1 MIATSKQKSLK
12 IPHTKKTKFVSFDGG
27 IEIVSQHQRPDR
39 FRNLEQIPKDVIRIG
54 RGGGYSYVAPSFG
67 KNILTQEMTSFNR
80 ILEFD
85 AKSQTIV
92 VESGMTLKELLKW
105 SFKKKLFLKIQ
116 PGHPDITIGGCVAAN
131 VHGKN
136 PHKDGTFVDVVLEI
150 KLFHP
155 DYGLITLSR
164 TQNTNIFELTCGG
177 LGLTGIIVSVK
188 LQLDILPGD
197 RMIFERTPLESI
209 TDAIEF
215 FKNNLDADFIS
226 SWHDGSPSK
235 KNFGKGVGYKGVF
248 ANDFKSNELII
259 PKKKALTPSS
269 RARLPFSIWNKTTA
283 AMTYSVYRKR
293 EIAGPK
299 TYDKNIFDSMFPFG
313 GNAKSFHVF
322 FGKNGFVE
330 YQILVPFNKVEEFV
344 NDVTKLI
351 KTEKPPLIVIFMK
364 PFHGNQKYLRYSGSG
379 ITIALDFQRS
389 PITVKALSKLDD
401 IIISYGAIPNIIKGS
416 SKRIVQNCFPEYHK
430 FIDELKKFDPKRI
443 YKSDT
448 SEKLGI

>member
-1 MIATSKQKSLK
+1 MTSTSKQKSLK
-12 IPHTKKTKFVSFDGG
+12 IPYTKKTKFVSFDGG

-39 FRNLEQIPKDVIRIG
+39 FRNLEQIPKDIIRIC

-85 AKSQTIV
+85 ARSQTIV

-116 PGHPDITIGGCVAAN
+116 PGHPDITIGGCIAAN

-155 DYGLITLSR
+155 DHGLMTLSR
-164 TQNTNIFELTCGG
+164 TQNSDIFELTCGG

-188 LQLDILPGD
+188 LQLDVLPSD
-197 RMIFERTPLESI
+197 RMVFERTPVESMM
-209 TDAIEF
+209 DAIGF
-215 FKNNLDADFIS
+215 FKNNLNADFIS
-226 SWHDGSPSK
+226 SWHDGSHSK
-235 KNFGKGVGYKGVF
+235 KNFGKGIGYKGVF
-248 ANDFKSNELII
+248 ANDFKSNELVM
-259 PKKKALTPSS
+259 PKKEALTPFS
-269 RARLPFSIWNKTTA
+269 RASLPFSIWNKTTA
-283 AMTYSVYRKR
+283 TIAYSLYRKR
-293 EIAGPK
+293 EITGPK
-299 TYDKNIFDSMFPFG
+299 IYDKNIFDSMFPFG
-313 GNAKSFHVF
+313 GSAKSFHLF
-322 FGKNGFVE
+322 FGKHGFAE

-351 KTEKPPLIVIFMK
+351 KIEKSPLIVIFMK
-364 PFHGNQKYLRYSGSG
+364 PFNGNQKYLRYSGSG

-389 PITVKALSKLDD
+389 PITVKTLSKLDD

-416 SKRIVQNCFPEYHK
+416 SKRIVQSCFPEYHK
-430 FIDELKKFDPKRI
+430 FIDELKKFDPRRI
-443 YKSDT
+443 YKSDM
-448 SEKLGI
+448 SEKLGL